1 MFLIC
6 LQISQEST
14 CVGVFF
20 KKVAG
25 PQNFNLVKKRL
36 HHRSFSREFSELFKS
51 TYFAEDL
58 WTAGSETSVLLYE
71 KSFFKEHLQ
80 WLLLTVSGFQTATL
94 FFKRDSGKDVCLWVL
109 QNFQEYLPTEHI
121 RMTAS
126 VNFEKLFRS
135 LVI

>member
-1 MFLIC
+1 MC

-25 PQNFNLVKKRL
+25 PQNFNFVKKRL
-36 HHRSFSREFSELFKS
+36 HHRFTSGEFSELFKS

-58 WTAGSETSVLLYE
+58 WTAGSGTSVLLYE
-71 KSFFKEHLQ
+71 KSFFKELLQ

-94 FFKRDSGKDVCLWVL
+94 FFKRDSGKDVSLWIL

>member
-1 MFLIC
+1 MC

-20 KKVAG
+20 KIVAG
-25 PQNFNLVKKRL
+25 PQNFNFVKKRL
-36 HHRSFSREFSELFKS
+36 HHRFTSREFSELFKS

-71 KSFFKEHLQ
+71 KSFLKELLQ

-94 FFKRDSGKDVCLWVL
+94 FFKRDSGKDVCLWIL

>member
-1 MFLIC
+1 MC

-25 PQNFNLVKKRL
+25 PQNFNFVKKRL
-36 HHRSFSREFSELFKS
+36 HHRFTSGEFSELFKS

-58 WTAGSETSVLLYE
+58 WTAGSGTSVLLYE
-71 KSFFKEHLQ
+71 KSFFKELLQ

-94 FFKRDSGKDVCLWVL
+94 FFKRDSGKDVCLWIL